1 MKRLFI
7 FSISLL
13 GSLMTQQSYASD
25 KLTTDT
31 LRTYNLNEVVITS
44 STKETNK
51 LQSLPSAISVISPL
65 AIQSRQ
71 IEAIKNLSGFVPN
84 LFIPDYGAKLT
95 SAVYIRGIGARSSGQ
110 SIGLYID
117 NVPYQNKSTFDFNL
131 NDIQRIE
138 VLRGPQGTLYGRNA
152 MGGIINVY
160 TLSPFQYQGTKLSVS
175 GGGYGEFAAKA
186 SHYNKLSKNV
196 GISVSGY
203 YNRNDGYFRNVYTGK
218 RADWEEA
225 AGGRIKLDWMIKP
238 SLKASFQSSFDYTNQ
253 GAFAYGLLDKGTQEV
268 ESVNYNDPGS
278 YYRRVVNNSI
288 NLEYRTDNFIL
299 SSTTGQ
305 QYFMDRMQ
313 MDQDFTDKS
322 IFTLTQKQRQNS
334 VSEELAIR
342 SNNKNNY
349 KWSFGTFGFYN
360 YLHTDGPVTFKQD
373 GVQGILQKVFDDLK
387 EENPKA
393 PYIKITDKEI
403 FIPGTFKTPSYGV
416 ALFHQSTFEDLFT
429 EGLSFTAGLRFDY
442 EKAELR
448 YDTNIEMNTLID
460 MGRPGMPPMP
470 MALRDTL
477 QGKTSMDFTQLLPKF
492 ALKYEFSPRQFVY
505 ASVTKGYKVGGYNV
519 QMFADL
525 IQESLKNKFNPGGTT
540 TSIQD
545 AVSYAPE
552 KSWNYELGGRC
563 DIIPDHLNADLTFF
577 YMDIDDI
584 QLTKFVNSGNGRI
597 IANAG
602 AASSY
607 GAEVSLRS
615 RITDAL
621 SADLNYGY
629 THATFK
635 NYDDGKNNYE
645 GNFIPYTP
653 RHTFSVGINYART
666 LRCPFIDQ
674 VSFSTQY
681 TGAGKIYWT
690 ERNDFYQ
697 KFYGTLNA
705 KIGFRKGAVKLD
717 VWAKNMLNTDYQAF
731 YFESFGNSFVQK
743 GKPFRMGADVS
754 VSF

>member
-1 MKRLFI
+1 
-7 FSISLL
+7 
-13 GSLMTQQSYASD
+13 
-25 KLTTDT
+25 
-31 LRTYNLNEVVITS
+31 
-44 STKETNK
+44 
-51 LQSLPSAISVISPL
+51 
-65 AIQSRQ
+65 
-71 IEAIKNLSGFVPN
+71 
-84 LFIPDYGAKLT
+84 
-95 SAVYIRGIGARSSGQ
+95 
-110 SIGLYID
+110 
-117 NVPYQNKSTFDFNL
+117 
-131 NDIQRIE
+131 
-138 VLRGPQGTLYGRNA
+138 
-152 MGGIINVY
+152 
-160 TLSPFQYQGTKLSVS
+160 
-175 GGGYGEFAAKA
+175 
-186 SHYNKLSKNV
+186 
-196 GISVSGY
+196 
-203 YNRNDGYFRNVYTGK
+203 
-218 RADWEEA
+218 
-225 AGGRIKLDWMIKP
+225 
-238 SLKASFQSSFDYTNQ
+238 
-253 GAFAYGLLDKGTQEV
+253 
-268 ESVNYNDPGS
+268 
-278 YYRRVVNNSI
+278 
-288 NLEYRTDNFIL
+288 
-299 SSTTGQ
+299 
-305 QYFMDRMQ
+305 
-313 MDQDFTDKS
+313 
-322 IFTLTQKQRQNS
+322 
-334 VSEELAIR
+334 
-342 SNNKNNY
+342 
-349 KWSFGTFGFYN
+349 
-360 YLHTDGPVTFKQD
+360 
-373 GVQGILQKVFDDLK
+373 
-387 EENPKA
+387 
-393 PYIKITDKEI
+393 
-403 FIPGTFKTPSYGV
+403 
-416 ALFHQSTFEDLFT
+416 
-429 EGLSFTAGLRFDY
+429 
-442 EKAELR
+442 
-448 YDTNIEMNTLID
+448 
-460 MGRPGMPPMP
+460 
-470 MALRDTL
+470 
-477 QGKTSMDFTQLLPKF
+477 
-492 ALKYEFSPRQFVY
+492 VY

-563 DIIPDHLNADLTFF
+563 DIIPNHLNADLTFF

-681 TGAGKIYWT
+681 TAAGKIYWT

-717 VWAKNMLNTDYQAF
+717 VWAKNILNTDYQAF